1 MNKIVTKPLCI
12 YKGEWLIDALKRED
26 CNNIPSN
33 IVLDKT
39 LPGIGATHIEIHALR
54 NSIIIE
60 PNVPVIKGKVK
71 KHENLN
77 LLGIYEG
84 INFPKIKKYLLDTS
98 VEYKKLLTTP
108 EGFWKIKKA
117 ADAIGLNIYK
127 EFFCLFDECE
137 RLNQDVGYRKKITNP
152 VNDFFQFDNKAFVS
166 ATPLDIQHPK
176 AIEQGFYKLKIDPQF
191 DYKKDIEL
199 IVTNDIVNILL
210 EKLESL
216 KSSQCVCIFYNSTAG
231 IDSIIHSL
239 GMQYN
244 YKTFCSP
251 KSKRIL
257 TKLGF
262 KNVETD
268 FSLPLENYNFFTSR
282 YFSAIDIEIPV
293 KPDIIILTDLK
304 QAEHTIIDPFTEAIQ
319 IQGRFRNIF
328 EDGKNYNSLTHIT
341 NIKGT
346 LKVKSPDTLDK
357 QIAQYRKHYEYFI
370 GEYSKSNNADE
381 KDAISEEMNRSLFFE
396 MLDKD
401 RNLDDFAVNNKYNE
415 ERVKGYYI
423 NNEAL
428 NKAYEDTGFFN
439 VNFRK
444 ELRFFLDE
452 MRLYIRKADS
462 RKKKIIRT
470 IKILNKLKD
479 PQQIEE
485 LRKLLIQDF
494 NEADEVIRAYLKLGF
509 DFIVS
514 TDYSLSKIM
523 KKLVEFESNE
533 KRFCANIILE
543 IMGAFDLQEKQDKN
557 IFKKKLQEIYSRY
570 GIIQKVTQTTITD
583 YFEVSPDNSVKP
595 AAYTLL
601 KFDGKVGG

>member
-1 MNKIVTKPLCI
+1 M
-12 YKGEWLIDALKRED
+12 
-26 CNNIPSN
+26 
-33 IVLDKT
+33 
-39 LPGIGATHIEIHALR
+39 
-54 NSIIIE
+54 
-60 PNVPVIKGKVK
+60 
-71 KHENLN
+71 
-77 LLGIYEG
+77 
-84 INFPKIKKYLLDTS
+84 
-98 VEYKKLLTTP
+98 
-108 EGFWKIKKA
+108 
-117 ADAIGLNIYK
+117 
-127 EFFCLFDECE
+127 FDECE

-152 VNDFFQFDNKAFVS
+152 VNDFFLFDNKAFVS

-176 AIEQGFYKLKIDPQF
+176 AIEQGFYRLKIDPQF
-191 DYKKDIEL
+191 DYKKDLEL
-199 IVTNDIVNILL
+199 IVTNDIVNTLL

-239 GMQYN
+239 KMQHN

-282 YFSAIDIEIPV
+282 YFSAVDMEIPV

-319 IQGRFRNIF
+319 IQGRFRNGLK
-328 EDGKNYNSLTHIT
+328 DGKNYNSFTHIT

-346 LKVKSPDTLDK
+346 LKVKSPETLDK
-357 QIAQYRKHYEYFI
+357 EIAQYRKHYEYFKVEHLKTNDQVI
-370 GEYSKSNNADE
+370 
-381 KDAISEEMNRSLFFE
+381 KDAIDVEMGRSSFFE

-401 RNLDDFAVNNKYNE
+401 GNLDDFAVDNKYNE

-423 NNEAL
+423 NTEAL
-428 NKAYEDTGFFN
+428 KKAYDDTGFFN
-439 VNFRK
+439 VNFKMDHRFFSD
-444 ELRFFLDE
+444 ELRLSV
-452 MRLYIRKADS
+452 RKVDS

-470 IKILNKLKD
+470 VEILNTLND
-479 PQQIEE
+479 QEIEQ

-514 TDYSLSKIM
+514 TDFSFTKI
-523 KKLVEFESNE
+523 KKRLAEFESDE
-533 KRFCANIILE
+533 KRFCAAILLE
-543 IMGAFDLQEKQDKN
+543 ILDSFELQVKQDKN
-557 IFKKKLQEIYSRY
+557 IFKKELQEIYSRY
-570 GIIQKVTQTTITD
+570 GIIQKVTQTTIMD

-601 KFDGKVGG
+601 KFVGVTGKKP